1 MRKGKIKVTSENI
14 FPVIKQFLYSDN
26 EIFLREIVSNAVD
39 ATQKLNTLI
48 QRGEVEQEIEKK
60 PIEVFLDKE
69 AKTLTVRDY
78 GIGMTEEEVLKYLN
92 QIALSSAEEFLEK
105 YKNDANAIIGH
116 FGLGFFSSFMVS
128 SKVEVL
134 TRSYQKDA
142 GAVVWECEGD
152 PKFKLNEAE
161 REHVGTDVIMHIDD
175 ESAEFLEESKI
186 EELLN
191 KYCKFLPVPIAFG
204 KKKEW
209 KDGNEVE
216 TDEPNIINNISP
228 AWKQQPTDLNDED
241 YKAFYKELYPMQM
254 DDPMFHIHLNVDF
267 PFNLTGILYF
277 PKVRQNID
285 LQKNKIQLY
294 SNQVFVTD
302 SVEGIVPEFLTLLHG
317 VIDSPDI
324 PLNISRSYLQADSNV
339 KKISGHITKKVADK
353 LIELFKNDRKLYE
366 EKWDDLKVF
375 VEYGMM
381 TEEKFY
387 DKMSEYLLVK
397 NVDGKYFTLEEY
409 KELVKENQTN
419 KENQVV
425 YLYTSDKDGQYT
437 HIQNAQNKGYD
448 VLLMDGQLDTHFLNH
463 METKLENSRFVRVD
477 ADVAEK
483 LIEKEQSLESKLDA
497 KSQENVKQVFE
508 TQLPADATYF
518 VRTEALD
525 ENSMPV
531 IITQDEFMRR
541 MKDMSQ
547 LSGGAY
553 GNLPDSYALILNSN
567 HPLIGKLSD
576 EMQSKVGEEVANI
589 EEEISQLNQQI
600 NEKDSASKDKKEEE
614 ITQEEKDELE
624 ALRKS
629 LTEKNQAKTEKIS
642 AFAKDAK
649 VVKQLIDLALLS
661 NNMLK
666 GESLD
671 KFVKRSIDLIEE

>member
-14 FPVIKQFLYSDN
+14 FPVIKKFLYSDN

-60 PIEVFLDKE
+60 PIEVILDKE

-161 REHVGTDVIMHIDD
+161 REHVGTDVIMHVDD

-216 TDEPNIINNISP
+216 TDEVNIINNVSP
-228 AWKQQPTDLNDED
+228 AWKQQPVDLKDED
-241 YKAFYKELYPMQM
+241 YKTFYKELYPMQM

-277 PKVRQNID
+277 PKIRQNID

-324 PLNISRSYLQADSNV
+324 PLNISRSYLQADSSV

-425 YLYTSDKDGQYT
+425 YLYTSDKNGQYT

-525 ENSMPV
+525 ESSMPV
-531 IITQDEFMRR
+531 MITQDEFMRR

-553 GNLPDSYALILNSN
+553 GNFPDSYALILNTN

-589 EEEISQLNQQI
+589 DEEISQLNQQI

-629 LTEKNQAKTEKIS
+629 LTDKNQAKTEKIS